1 MATINDVIASNL
13 QSGTPV
19 QKPTTVTQTFDP
31 KYINSYGDLIKNTTD
46 PNLVS
51 KLNTYGQVTDA
62 YGNPLFDQNVFSA
75 VNSPDKKIANPA
87 NKAIQTTLGTWA
99 DEVLQKDTLDPITG
113 QPINWNNV
121 GGTSG
126 KQYQAAKTA
135 LINNPTNNA
144 RWTSQKTQAQQLAD
158 QAVADAKT
166 QEEARIAAD
175 AKETADAAAAAATEK
190 TAQEKAATE
199 QAAADVKTAQQWTDV
214 KKPLDTSTLGG
225 GFDATGKPIPVVAP
239 ITQGMIDTA
248 KQGVNTVTSDITKMT
263 DAAKIA
269 EVNVTPDSMVSNQL
283 SGLLAKNNPYIQ
295 QAVNAAN
302 LQASRRGMLNTGAA
316 AGFAQDAA
324 IKAAL
329 PIAQGDAQTIARAN
343 EANALA
349 ANNLQNNVLNL
360 KANGLMADAKEINSL
375 STVYQQAQLNDL
387 LNGAN
392 ETRKLNELVTQGNI
406 TAYNQVSKGLIDTL
420 VNDKSAQAQQSLA
433 ILNST
438 LERNNKQFQSDLDF
452 TIKQA
457 EFTQKDREALQG
469 YINNRTT
476 SLEAFR
482 LKVQTM
488 PDISA
493 TGKAALIN
501 NEESKTLEN
510 IKNYASGMGM
520 YVNLTSS
527 SAGVTASK
535 LVAPP
540 SSNTET
546 TADDAAKITNDRFT
560 SFNAG
565 G

>member
-1 MATINDVIASNL
+1 MALINDVIASNL

-19 QKPTTVTQTFDP
+19 QKPNTATQTFDP
-31 KYINSYGDLIKNTTD
+31 KYINTYGDLIKNTTD

-51 KLNTYGQVTDA
+51 KLTTYGQVTDA

-135 LINNPTNNA
+135 LMNNPANNV
-144 RWTSQKTQAQQLAD
+144 RWATQQTQAQTIAQKAID
-158 QAVADAKT
+158 DAKT
-166 QEEARIAAD
+166 AQDLQIAKD
-175 AKETADAAAAAATEK
+175 AKATADAAADAATEK
-190 TAQEKAATE
+190 TAQEQAATE
-199 QAAADVKTAQQWTDV
+199 QAAADVKTAQQWADV

-263 DAAKIA
+263 DAAKAA

-349 ANNLQNNVLNL
+349 VNNLQNNVLNL
-360 KANGLMADAKEINSL
+360 KANGLMADAKEINAI

-392 ETRKLNELVTQGNI
+392 RTAKLNELVTQGNI
-406 TAYNQVSKGLIDTL
+406 TAYNQVTKGLIDTL
-420 VNDKSAQAQQSLA
+420 INNDSAQAAQSLA

-438 LERNNKQFQSDLDF
+438 LERTANQQKADLDF

-457 EFTQKDREALQG
+457 EFAQKDREALQG

-476 SLEAFR
+476 AMETAF
-482 LKVQTM
+482 LKIDTTA
-488 PDISA
+488 DISA
-493 TGKAALIN
+493 VGKAALKN
-501 NEESKTLEN
+501 NAKSEALEN
-510 IKNYASGMGM
+510 IKNYAEGMGM
-520 YVNLTSS
+520 YVNLTGS

-546 TADDAAKITNDRFT
+546 TDTTTTDNT
-560 SFNAG
+560 G

>member
-1 MATINDVIASNL
+1 MATIDEIAAGL
-13 QSGTPV
+13 RSGTPV

-31 KYINSYGDLIKNTTD
+31 KYINTYGDLIKNTTD

-51 KLNTYGQVTDA
+51 KLTTYGQVTDA

-135 LINNPTNNA
+135 LMNNPANNV
-144 RWTSQKTQAQQLAD
+144 RWATQQTQAQTIAQKAID
-158 QAVADAKT
+158 DAKT
-166 QEEARIAAD
+166 AQDLQIAKD
-175 AKETADAAAAAATEK
+175 AKATADAAADAATEK
-190 TAQEKAATE
+190 TAQEQAATE

-214 KKPLDTSTLGG
+214 KTPLDTSTLGG

-360 KANGLMADAKEINSL
+360 KANGLMADAK
-375 STVYQQAQLNDL
+375 
-387 LNGAN
+387 
-392 ETRKLNELVTQGNI
+392 
-406 TAYNQVSKGLIDTL
+406 
-420 VNDKSAQAQQSLA
+420 
-433 ILNST
+433 
-438 LERNNKQFQSDLDF
+438 
-452 TIKQA
+452 
-457 EFTQKDREALQG
+457 
-469 YINNRTT
+469 
-476 SLEAFR
+476 
-482 LKVQTM
+482 
-488 PDISA
+488 
-493 TGKAALIN
+493 
-501 NEESKTLEN
+501 
-510 IKNYASGMGM
+510 
-520 YVNLTSS
+520 
-527 SAGVTASK
+527 
-535 LVAPP
+535 
-540 SSNTET
+540 
-546 TADDAAKITNDRFT
+546 
-560 SFNAG
+560 
-565 G
+565 

>member
-1 MATINDVIASNL
+1 MAATF
-13 QSGTPV
+13 TM
-19 QKPTTVTQTFDP
+19 PTTGTTTPTQTFDP
-31 KYINSYGDLIKNTTD
+31 KYVSGYGDLLTNTTD

-51 KLNTYGQVTDA
+51 KLTKYGQVTDA
-62 YGNPLFDQNVFSA
+62 YGNPLFDQNVYTA
-75 VNSPDKKIANPA
+75 VNSPDKKIADPA
-87 NKAIQTTLGTWA
+87 NKAITSTLGTWA
-99 DEVLQKDTLDPITG
+99 DEVLQKDTLDPLTG
-113 QPINWNNV
+113 QPVNWSLV
-121 GGTSG
+121 GGTAG
-126 KQYQAAKTA
+126 KQYQAAKAA
-135 LINNPTNNA
+135 LIDNPANNV
-144 RWTSQKTQAQQLAD
+144 RWTAQQTQAQQIAQKAID
-158 QAVADAKT
+158 DAKT
-166 QEEARIAAD
+166 AQDLQTAKD
-175 AKETADAAAAAATEK
+175 AKATADAEAAAVTEK
-190 TAQEKAATE
+190 AAQEKAVTD
-199 QAAADVKTAQQWTDV
+199 QAAEDVVTAQKWTDV

-248 KQGVNTVTSDITKMT
+248 KQNVSTVSSDINKMT
-263 DAAKIA
+263 DAAKA
-269 EVNVTPDSMVSNQL
+269 NEVNVTPDSMVSNQL

-349 ANNLQNNVLNL
+349 ANNLQNNILNL
-360 KANGLMADAKEINSL
+360 KANGLMSDATEINKISNI
-375 STVYQQAQLNDL
+375 YQQAQLNDL
-387 LNGAN
+387 LAGAQN
-392 ETRKLNELVTQGNI
+392 TRDLDKLVTQGNI

-420 VNDKSAQAQQSLA
+420 VNDKSAQAAQSLA

-488 PDISA
+488 ADISA

-527 SAGVTASK
+527 SAGLVATK
-535 LVAPP
+535 LVAPDD
-540 SSNTET
+540 T
-546 TADDAAKITNDRFT
+546 TKSTAADAAEITNDRYDALNT
-560 SFNAG
+560 G

>member
-1 MATINDVIASNL
+1 MAATF
-13 QSGTPV
+13 TM
-19 QKPTTVTQTFDP
+19 PTTGTTTPTQTFDP
-31 KYINSYGDLIKNTTD
+31 KYVSGYGDLLTNTTD
-46 PNLVS
+46 PNLVN
-51 KLNTYGQVTDA
+51 KLTKYGQVTDA
-62 YGNPLFDQNVFSA
+62 YGNPLFDQNVYTA
-75 VNSPDKKIANPA
+75 VNSPDKKIADTA
-87 NKAIQTTLGTWA
+87 NKAITSTLGTWA
-99 DEVLQKDTLDPITG
+99 DEVLQKDTLDPLTG
-113 QPINWNNV
+113 QPINWANV
-121 GGTSG
+121 GGTAG
-126 KQYQAAKTA
+126 KQYQTAKAA
-135 LINNPTNNA
+135 LIANPANNV
-144 RWTSQKTQAQQLAD
+144 RWTAQQTQAQQIAQKAID
-158 QAVADAKT
+158 DAKT
-166 QEEARIAAD
+166 AQDLQTAKD
-175 AKETADAAAAAATEK
+175 AKATADAEAAAVTEK
-190 TAQEKAATE
+190 AAQEKAVTD
-199 QAAADVKTAQQWTDV
+199 QAAADAVTAQKWTDV

-225 GFDATGKPIPVVAP
+225 GFDATGKPVTVTAP

-248 KQGVNTVTSDITKMT
+248 KQNVSTVSSDINKMT
-263 DAAKIA
+263 DAAKA
-269 EVNVTPDSMVSNQL
+269 NEVNVTPDSMVSNQL

-349 ANNLQNNVLNL
+349 ANNLQNNILNL
-360 KANGLMADAKEINSL
+360 KANGLMSDATEINKISNI
-375 STVYQQAQLNDL
+375 YQQAQLNDL
-387 LNGAN
+387 LAGAQN
-392 ETRKLNELVTQGNI
+392 TRDLDKLVTQGNI

-420 VNDKSAQAQQSLA
+420 VNDKSAQAAQSLA

-520 YVNLTSS
+520 YVNLTNS
-527 SAGVTASK
+527 SAGLVATK
-535 LVAPP
+535 LVAPT
-540 SSNTET
+540 SSTQSTVADATET
-546 TADDAAKITNDRFT
+546 NNDRFT
-560 SFNAG
+560 SLNAG

>member
-1 MATINDVIASNL
+1 MATALD
-13 QSGTPV
+13 
-19 QKPTTVTQTFDP
+19 TTLPAQTFDP
-31 KYINSYGDLIKNTTD
+31 KYINSYGGLVSGATN
-46 PNLVS
+46 PNLATNLT
-51 KLNTYGQVTDA
+51 KYGTVTDA
-62 YGNPLFDQNVFSA
+62 YGNPIFDQNTLS
-75 VNSPDKKIANPA
+75 SYYSDPSTIDKSTKKISDVVG
-87 NKAIQTTLGTWA
+87 KTITSTLGTWA
-99 DEVLQKDTLDPITG
+99 DEVLQKDTLDPLTG
-113 QPINWNNV
+113 KPVNWV
-121 GGTSG
+121 GGIGG
-126 KQYQAAKTA
+126 KQYQAAKKA
-135 LINNPTNNA
+135 LTTNPSDNA
-144 RWTSQKTQAQQLAD
+144 RWTAQQTQAQKAIE
-158 QAVADAKT
+158 DAKT
-166 QEEARIAAD
+166 AQDLQTAKD
-175 AKETADAAAAAATEK
+175 AKATADAEAVATAEK
-190 TAQEKAATE
+190 AAQEKAVTD
-199 QAAADVKTAQQWTDV
+199 QAAADAVTAQKWTDLQ
-214 KKPLDTSTLGG
+214 KGIPTTSLGG
-225 GFDATGKPIPVVAP
+225 GFDATGKPVTVTAP

-248 KQGVNTVTSDITKMT
+248 KQNVSTVSSDINKMT
-263 DAAKIA
+263 DAAKVN

-316 AGFAQDAA
+316 AGFATDAA

-349 ANNLQNNVLNL
+349 ANNLQNNILNL
-360 KANGLMADAKEINSL
+360 KANGLMSDATEINKISNI
-375 STVYQQAQLNDL
+375 YQQAQLNDL
-387 LNGAN
+387 LAGAQN
-392 ETRKLNELVTQGNI
+392 TRDLDKLITQGNI

-420 VNDKSAQAQQSLA
+420 VNDKSAQAAQALA

-438 LERNNKQFQSDLDF
+438 LERNNKQFQADLDF

-493 TGKAALIN
+493 AGKAALIN

-520 YVNLTSS
+520 YVNLTNS
-527 SAGVTASK
+527 SAGLVATK
-535 LVAPP
+535 LVAPT
-540 SSNTET
+540 SSTQSTVADATET
-546 TADDAAKITNDRFT
+546 NNDRFT
-560 SFNAG
+560 SLNAG

>member
-1 MATINDVIASNL
+1 MAATF
-13 QSGTPV
+13 TM
-19 QKPTTVTQTFDP
+19 PTTGTTTPTQTFDP
-31 KYINSYGDLIKNTTD
+31 KYVSGYGDLLTNTTD
-46 PNLVS
+46 PNLVN
-51 KLNTYGQVTDA
+51 KLTKYGQVTDA
-62 YGNPLFDQNVFSA
+62 YGNPLFDQNVYTA
-75 VNSPDKKIANPA
+75 VNSPDKKIADTA
-87 NKAIQTTLGTWA
+87 NKAITSTLGTWA
-99 DEVLQKDTLDPITG
+99 DEVLQKDTLDPLTG
-113 QPINWNNV
+113 QPINWANV
-121 GGTSG
+121 GGTAG
-126 KQYQAAKTA
+126 KQYQTAKAA
-135 LINNPTNNA
+135 LIANPANNV
-144 RWTSQKTQAQQLAD
+144 RWTAQQTQAQQIAQKAID
-158 QAVADAKT
+158 DAKT
-166 QEEARIAAD
+166 AQDLQTAKD
-175 AKETADAAAAAATEK
+175 AKATADAEAAAVTEK
-190 TAQEKAATE
+190 AAQEKAVTD
-199 QAAADVKTAQQWTDV
+199 QAAADAVTAQKWTDV

-225 GFDATGKPIPVVAP
+225 GFDATGKPVTVTAP

-248 KQGVNTVTSDITKMT
+248 KQNVSTVSSDINKMT
-263 DAAKIA
+263 DAAKVS

-360 KANGLMADAKEINSL
+360 KANGLMADAKEINAI

-420 VNDKSAQAQQSLA
+420 INDKSAQAAQSLA

-438 LERNNKQFQSDLDF
+438 LERNNKQFQADLDF
-452 TIKQA
+452 TVKQA
-457 EFTQKDREALQG
+457 DFAQKDREALQG

-493 TGKAALIN
+493 AGKAALIN
-501 NEESKTLEN
+501 NETSQSLEN
-510 IKNYASGMGM
+510 IKNYATGMGM
-520 YVNLTSS
+520 YVNLTNS
-527 SAGVTASK
+527 SAGLVATK
-535 LVAPP
+535 LVAPT
-540 SSNTET
+540 SSTQSTVADATET
-546 TADDAAKITNDRFT
+546 NNDRFT
-560 SFNAG
+560 SLNAG